1 MEFAGVDSVFEIV
14 KRFSQILTT
23 PFLELSGNKI
33 SITTMF
39 IVVLFIYLSSVLSKY
54 AQVLTTKVLMN
65 KNIDSGV
72 KGSIT
77 KFIGYATQILGI
89 VITLEMVGISLSSIF
104 ALGGVLMVGIGF
116 GLQNITQNFISG
128 VILLFERP
136 IKKGDLV
143 EVDGVSGRVTEI
155 GSRST
160 TITTRDDV
168 SIIVP
173 NSKFISQQVVN
184 DSFSGERRR
193 FHVAVGVAY
202 GSDVD
207 RVQKTLIEVAK
218 NHSKVLDTPAPR
230 VFFQDFGDS
239 SLNFDL
245 TIWVEDLWNS
255 QIILSDLRFEIDRAF
270 RKNEIEIPF
279 PQRDLHLRSSNV
291 DFRQ

>member
-1 MEFAGVDSVFEIV
+1 MEFAGVDSVFEVV

-207 RVQKTLIEVAK
+207 LVQKTLIEVAK
-218 NHSKVLDTPAPR
+218 NHSKVLDAPAPR

-245 TIWVEDLWNS
+245 TIWVEDLWHS
-255 QIILSDLRFEIDRAF
+255 QVILSDLRFEIDRAF
-270 RKNEIEIPF
+270 RKNKIEIPF
-279 PQRDLHLRSSNV
+279 PQRDLHVRSSSV
-291 DFRQ
+291 PLS